1 MSFKDGT
8 KRAELTIDVVDVVDA
23 HLLII
28 HHLPAQR
35 KLIPHTV
42 GKGQGLGNPT
52 GRKRMPK

>member
-1 MSFKDGT
+1 M
-8 KRAELTIDVVDVVDA
+8 VDVVDA
-23 HLLII
+23 HLLVI

-52 GRKRMPK
+52 GIEGRMNMRVENT